1 MGGHAVTML
10 RLAGGAALR
19 VAARTQPA
27 GLLSQAARL
36 AVPRNFA
43 KLPKAVPQQAIRLD
57 QPRSLHDELVAAT
70 DDKTARKLQKMT
82 ESIAKRLREPGFVV
96 KLVAFRD
103 LHGLTDPQLVTLC
116 NRNSVAFR
124 LGGPE
129 FTAAMKALRVDYGMN
144 TKQLVTF
151 MNDGTAARLGKP
163 DFDAAMKALFA
174 EYDMSTEQLVTF
186 MCDGVAA
193 RL

>member
-1 MGGHAVTML
+1 MGALFAVTML
-10 RLAGGAALR
+10 RLVGGAALR
-19 VAARTQPA
+19 AAARTQPA

-36 AVPRNFA
+36 TVPRNFA

-116 NRNSVAFR
+116 SRNSVAVR
-124 LGGPE
+124 LGSPE
-129 FTAAMKALRVDYGMN
+129 FDAAMKALCADCGMN

-151 MNDGTAARLGKP
+151 MTNGVAFRLGKP
-163 DFDAAMKALFA
+163 EFDAALKAL
-174 EYDMSTEQLVTF
+174 
-186 MCDGVAA
+186 
-193 RL
+193 R

>member
-70 DDKTARKLQKMT
+70 DDKTARKLQKKIG
-82 ESIAKRLREPGFVV
+82 SIAKRLREPGFVQ

-116 NRNSVAFR
+116 NRNSVAVR
-124 LGGPE
+124 LGSPE
-129 FTAAMKALRVDYGMN
+129 
-144 TKQLVTF
+144 
-151 MNDGTAARLGKP
+151 
-163 DFDAAMKALFA
+163 FDAAMKVKRA

-186 MCDGVAA
+186 MTNGTAA
-193 RL
+193 RLGKPEFDAAVKALR